1 MVTNLATGST
11 SLQKARIFIAE
22 DDEAV
27 THEVTTKLEGLGYLV
42 VGHTAQSEAILP
54 LVKEL
59 LPDLVLI
66 EIDLK
71 GQINSMEVVKRI
83 HLDLDIP
90 VIFIGAHTAP
100 TILDDAMLA
109 QAYGLVVQPFEI
121 YDLKSTITL
130 ALYKHSMTRKL
141 RESEERYAL
150 AVRAANDGIWDWNL
164 RTNEIYYSARWK
176 EMLGHG
182 ENEIA
187 ADLNEWFKR
196 IHPEDRKQ
204 VQADLVTH
212 LRGSTPRFECEYR
225 IQHAN
230 GTYLWVLS
238 RGLAMRD
245 ANGSAHRL
253 AGSQSDIT
261 ARKLAEE
268 RLAHDAVH
276 DALTGLPNRLL
287 FLDRLQNRLERT
299 KRNLDDNFAVM
310 FIDLDRFK
318 VVNDSLGH
326 AFGDQLLITTGWRL
340 QQCLRPQDT
349 VSRLSGDEFAILLD
363 AVNNTSDTRRVAERI
378 RAQLV
383 TTTLLGVIERSPT
396 ASIGIVMFDRNYAAA
411 EDLLHDADLA
421 MYHAKRLGGN
431 QYQFFDNTMHTSAV
445 ELLQLEAELKHAVAR
460 KEWLI
465 HYQPIVSITSGKPV
479 GAEALV
485 RWLHP
490 QRGIL
495 PPSEFI
501 QLAEDTGLI
510 LPIGEYVL
518 RTACGQAKTWRE
530 AGYSKFW
537 VSVNISARQFRDKDL
552 VDMIARILAET
563 GLSSDG
569 LRVEITESVAVQ
581 NKDHTIKIMNELDSM
596 GVYTSLDDFGTGYSS
611 LSYLKQFPLRVLKVD
626 QSFVQ
631 DIQHS
636 QKNETLIKAI
646 IGMARSLGL
655 EVVGEGVEKAEQLNF
670 LRTEMC
676 DQVQGFLLSRPIP
689 AEDLGKLL
697 N

>member
-1 MVTNLATGST
+1 MPD
-11 SLQKARIFIAE
+11 ARILIVE
-22 DDEAV
+22 DEEAV
-27 THEVTTKLEGLGYLV
+27 AREIANQLEKLEYLT
-42 VGHTAQSEAILP
+42 VGQTDRSEAMLP
-54 LVKEL
+54 MVKEL
-59 LPDLVLI
+59 SPDLVLM
-66 EIDLK
+66 EIGLK
-71 GQINSMEVVKRI
+71 GQTNSVEMGKLI
-83 HLDLDIP
+83 HTDFDIP
-90 VIFIGAHTAP
+90 VIFISAHTDAVIP
-100 TILDDAMLA
+100 EDAMLA
-109 QAYGLVVQPFEI
+109 EAYGLLIQPFEPHE
-121 YDLKSTITL
+121 LKSTITM

-150 AVRAANDGIWDWNL
+150 AVRAANDGIWDWDL
-164 RTNEIYYSARWK
+164 KTNEIYYSARWK
-176 EMLGHG
+176 EMLGYREHEVAG
-182 ENEIA
+182 TI
-187 ADLNEWFKR
+187 NEWFKR
-196 IHPEDRKQ
+196 IHPDDRKQ
-204 VQADLVTH
+204 VQDNLVTH

-245 ANGSAHRL
+245 SNSTAYRL
-253 AGSQSDIT
+253 AGSQTDIT
-261 ARKLAEE
+261 ARKLAEA

-299 KRNLDDNFAVM
+299 KRNPDDLFAVM

-363 AVNNTSDTRRVAERI
+363 IVNNIGDTHRIAERI
-378 RAQLV
+378 RGQLV
-383 TTTLLGVIERSPT
+383 TTTLLGVVERSPT
-396 ASIGIVMFDRNYAAA
+396 ASIGIAMFNKDYTAA
-411 EDLLHDADLA
+411 EDLLRDADLA

-431 QYQFFDNTMHTSAV
+431 QYQFFDETMHTSAV
-445 ELLQLEAELKHAVAR
+445 ALLRLEGELKHAVAR
-460 KEWLI
+460 KEWI
-465 HYQPIVSITSGKPV
+465 VHYQPIVSLTSGKPV
-479 GAEALV
+479 GAEALL

-495 PPSEFI
+495 GPHEFI
-501 QLAEDTGLI
+501 QVAEDTGLI
-510 LPIGEYVL
+510 LPIGEHVL
-518 RTACGQAKTWRE
+518 MTACKQAKAWRD
-530 AGYSKFW
+530 AGFSKFW
-537 VSVNISARQFRDKDL
+537 VSVNISARQFRDRDL
-552 VDMIARILAET
+552 VEMITRILQET
-563 GLSSDG
+563 GLPSDG
-569 LRVEITESVAVQ
+569 LRLEITERVAVQ
-581 NKDHTIKIMNELDSM
+581 NKEHTIKVMNELDAM

-626 QSFVQ
+626 QSFIQ
-631 DIQHS
+631 DIQQN
-636 QKNETLIKAI
+636 QKNEALIKAI

-676 DQVQGFLLSRPIP
+676 DQVQGFLLSRPVP
-689 AEDLGKLL
+689 AEDLDKLL
-697 N
+697 K

>member
-1 MVTNLATGST
+1 M
-11 SLQKARIFIAE
+11 
-22 DDEAV
+22 
-27 THEVTTKLEGLGYLV
+27 
-42 VGHTAQSEAILP
+42 
-54 LVKEL
+54 VKEL
-59 LPDLVLI
+59 LPDLVLM
-66 EIDLK
+66 EIGLQ
-71 GQINSMEVVKRI
+71 GQINGVEVGKQI
-83 HLDLDIP
+83 HAGFDIP
-90 VIFIGAHTAP
+90 VIFISAHADAI
-100 TILDDAMLA
+100 ILEDAMLA
-109 QAYGLVVQPFEI
+109 EAYGLIVKPFESHE
-121 YDLKSTITL
+121 LKSTITM

-164 RTNEIYYSARWK
+164 KTNEIYYSVRWK
-176 EMLGHG
+176 EMLGYG
-182 ENEIA
+182 ENEIG

-196 IHPEDRKQ
+196 IHPDDRKQ
-204 VQADLVTH
+204 VQDNLVTH
-212 LRGSTPRFECEYR
+212 LRGTTPRFECEYR
-225 IQHAN
+225 IQHAT
-230 GTYLWVLS
+230 GMYLWVLS

-245 ANGSAHRL
+245 SSGSAHRL

-268 RLAHDAVH
+268 RLAHDALH
-276 DALTGLPNRLL
+276 DALTGLPNRIL

-299 KRNLDDNFAVM
+299 KRNPDDLFAVM

-349 VSRLSGDEFAILLD
+349 VSRLSGDEFAVLLD
-363 AVNNTSDTRRVAERI
+363 AVNNINDTQRVAERI
-378 RAQLV
+378 RAQLI

-396 ASIGIVMFDRNYAAA
+396 ASIGIVLFDKNYAAA
-411 EDLLHDADLA
+411 DDLLRDADLA

-431 QYQFFDNTMHTSAV
+431 QYQVFNDTMHTSAV
-445 ELLQLEAELKHAVAR
+445 ELLHLEGELKHAVAR
-460 KEWLI
+460 KEWLVY
-465 HYQPIVSITSGKPV
+465 YQPIVSITSGKPV
-479 GAEALV
+479 GAEALI
-485 RWLHP
+485 RWRHP

-495 PPSEFI
+495 APHEFI
-501 QLAEDTGLI
+501 QVAEDTGLI
-510 LPIGEYVL
+510 LPIGEHVL
-518 RTACGQAKTWRE
+518 RTACRQAKAWRE

-552 VDMIARILAET
+552 VEMIARILAET

-569 LRVEITESVAVQ
+569 LRLEITESVAVQ
-581 NKDHTIKIMNELDSM
+581 NKEYTIKTMNELDAM

-626 QSFVQ
+626 QSFIQ
-631 DIQHS
+631 DIQ
-636 QKNETLIKAI
+636 QNPKNEALIKAI

-689 AEDLGKLL
+689 AEDLGTLL
-697 N
+697 KQDA